1 MKRQGSEAARIK
13 GSAGNL
19 VPTVTTKKAG
29 NFFPTYQ
36 TIDDGITP

>member
-1 MKRQGSEAARIK
+1 MKRKGSEAGRIK

-19 VPTVTTKKAG
+19 APTVTTKQHG

-36 TIDDGITP
+36 TLEDGVLG